1 MRVAAVKLAMA
12 GLALATLGGAATA
25 EQPPT
30 RQPIEMPADV
40 EAIFRAQMLGH
51 IVSLDAMMQ
60 ALAKGDYERAAQVA
74 EQEIVPARE
83 QGADASGRTAAEG
96 APSEG
101 VGIAAHVPA
110 RFLEI
115 AAEFHDAGERFA
127 MRARSMPASPSDV
140 EHRALLAAFADV
152 TAQCRTCHDSF
163 IVP

>member
-1 MRVAAVKLAMA
+1 MRLAAVKLAMA
-12 GLALATLGGAATA
+12 GLALATLGGAATV

-30 RQPIEMPADV
+30 RQPIEMPAEV

-51 IVSLDAMMQ
+51 VVSLDAMMQ
-60 ALAKGDYERAAQVA
+60 ALAKGNYERAAQVA
-74 EQEIVPARE
+74 EAEIVPARE
-83 QGADASGRTAAEG
+83 QGADASGAARTGE

-101 VGIAAHVPA
+101 VGIAAHAPP
-110 RFLEI
+110 RFMEI
-115 AAEFHDAGERFA
+115 AADFHAAGERFA

-140 EHRALLAAFADV
+140 EHRALYAAFADV

>member
-1 MRVAAVKLAMA
+1 MRLAAVKLAMA
-12 GLALATLGGAATA
+12 GLALATAGGAATA

-30 RQPIEMPADV
+30 RQPIEMPADA

-60 ALAKGDYERAAQVA
+60 ALARGDYERAAQVA
-74 EQEIVPARE
+74 EREIVPARE
-83 QGADASGRTAAEG
+83 QGVDASGRPAADG
-96 APSEG
+96 APTEG
-101 VGIAAHVPA
+101 VGIAAHVPE

-115 AAEFHDAGERFA
+115 AADFHAAGERFA
-127 MRARSMPASPSDV
+127 MRARSMPTSPSDV
-140 EHRALLAAFADV
+140 EHRALYAAFADV